1 MFIFP
6 IKFDCGEGSDVYSG
20 LESKRD
26 PGSFHDGTHQ
36 MYDEWILKMNWALLR
51 KMFKLTI
58 KQQMY
63 AMLLFTKTKDKNQ
76 YFQRLSSNET
86 ITTNKKFW
94 NAVKLFVTNKE
105 KLLQLH

>member
-36 MYDEWILKMNWALLR
+36 MYDEWILKMN
-51 KMFKLTI
+51 
-58 KQQMY
+58 
-63 AMLLFTKTKDKNQ
+63 
-76 YFQRLSSNET
+76 
-86 ITTNKKFW
+86 
-94 NAVKLFVTNKE
+94 
-105 KLLQLH
+105 